1 MKTRI
6 AAAALTLG
14 VGAIALTGCVNPVEQ
29 LINNTVEDV
38 VEGATGVDID
48 AGAGASV
55 PDGFP
60 ADIPLP
66 SGSPLVAL
74 AVDGGYTVTYTLPSA
89 ADGEAVIEQLKSR
102 YTTDSESDFGGM
114 KIWSFTGTDY
124 TVGVTLL
131 EQEDGTAQLLYVVAP
146 LTQ

>member
-6 AAAALTLG
+6 AAAALMLG

-29 LINNTVEDV
+29 LINNTVEDAI
-38 VEGATGVDID
+38 EGATGIDVD
-48 AGAGASV
+48 AGGGASV
-55 PDGFP
+55 PEGFP
-60 ADIPLP
+60 SDIPLP
-66 SGSPLVAL
+66 SGAPLAAV
-74 AVDGGYTVTYTLPSA
+74 AVDGGYTVTYTLPSV
-89 ADGEAVIEQLKSR
+89 ADGEAVIDQLKAQ

-114 KIWSFTGTDY
+114 KIWSFTGSDY

-146 LTQ
+146 LAQ

>member
-6 AAAALTLG
+6 VAAALMLG

-29 LINNTVEDV
+29 LINNTVEDTI
-38 VEGATGVDID
+38 EGATGVDID
-48 AGAGASV
+48 TGDGASV
-55 PDGFP
+55 PEGFP
-60 ADIPLP
+60 SDIPLP

-74 AVDGGYTVTYTLPSA
+74 AVDGGYTVTYTLPSV
-89 ADGEAVIEQLKSR
+89 ADGEGIIEQLKAR
-102 YTTDSESDFGGM
+102 YTADSESDFGGM
-114 KIWSFTGTDY
+114 KIWSFTGSDY

-146 LTQ
+146 ITQ

>member
-6 AAAALTLG
+6 VAAALMLS

-29 LINNTVEDV
+29 LINSTVEDAI
-38 VEGATGVDID
+38 EGATGVDVD
-48 AGAGASV
+48 AGNGASV
-55 PDGFP
+55 PEGFP
-60 ADIPLP
+60 SDIPLP

-74 AVDGGYTVTYTLPSA
+74 AVDGGYTVTYTLPSV
-89 ADGEAVIEQLKSR
+89 ADGEGIIEQLKSQ

-114 KIWSFTGTDY
+114 KIWSFTGSDY

-131 EQEDGTAQLLYVVAP
+131 EQEDGTAQLLYVVTP
-146 LTQ
+146 ITQ